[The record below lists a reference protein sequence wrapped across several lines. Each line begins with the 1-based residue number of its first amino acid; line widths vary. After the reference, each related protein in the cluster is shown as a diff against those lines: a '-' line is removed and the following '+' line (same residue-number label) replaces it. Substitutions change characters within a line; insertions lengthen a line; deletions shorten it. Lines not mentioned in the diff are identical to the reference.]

1 MKFRFFSLSLFLI
14 IPIFGQAQGV
24 NTDTSQVSL
33 PSLWTKSW
41 VINLRANQANYKDWS
56 MGGVNS
62 SAFVAS
68 TKFKAKYA
76 DSKFS
81 NTSKAD
87 LRFGQI
93 NQKGSGVRKTED
105 LILLSNKTDYF
116 IKSGIWSAFLEV
128 SFRTQFTEGF
138 DFTDQLISDF
148 LSPGYFIESLGL
160 SHQPNDNFNFQLG
173 LGLKQTT
180 VEADGLDDYYG
191 LVEDQDVRWEGGMTF
206 ALAYKKEIF
215 KNFTYETEIATF
227 TNLVLP
233 WRSTDV
239 YMTNLFTG
247 VINSFLTTTFEWSF
261 IYDDDFGNLLQN
273 MRVLSLGIRIDVFR
287 TDRP

>member
-1 MKFRFFSLSLFLI
+1 MIIRYFTLTFFLI
-14 IPIFGQAQGV
+14 IPIFSLAQSSGTDSLEV
-24 NTDTSQVSL
+24 NI
-33 PSLWTKSW
+33 PSPWTKSW
-41 VINLRANQANYKDWS
+41 VVNLKANQANYQDWS

-62 SAFVAS
+62 SAFVVS
-68 TKFKAKYA
+68 TKFKAKY
-76 DSKFS
+76 SGSEFS
-81 NTSKAD
+81 NTSRAD
-87 LRFGQI
+87 LRFGQV
-93 NQKGSGVRKTED
+93 NQKGIGVRKTED

-116 IKSGIWSAFLEV
+116 LDNGKWSAFLEV

-138 DFTDQLISDF
+138 DFNDQLISDF

-160 SHQPNDNFNFQLG
+160 SHQPHENFNFQLG

-206 ALAYKKEIF
+206 SLAYKKEIF
-215 KNFTYETEIATF
+215 KNFTYETELSTF

-239 YMTNLFTG
+239 FMTHLFTG
-247 VINSFLTTTFEWSF
+247 VINSFLTSTLEWSF
-261 IYDDDFGNLLQN
+261 IYDDDFGNVLQS
-273 MRVLSLGIRIDVFR
+273 MRVLSLGVKIDVFKAQ
-287 TDRP
+287 